1 MASNTNSPARSKL
14 FNKGLI
20 GRLGAVGLFVALGTF
35 AVIQSLNGPTP
46 EEEIASAEDNGI
58 DGDPAQSG
66 SDDSISPKV
75 PDASSN
81 AFDSPQSGDLN
92 KDGIRVGGVASSKVA
107 MQKPSIGQSLPSQNG
122 NQSNSI
128 QESSAPSKHPD
139 NGQLAESSDQQ
150 QQGSDLLNVI
160 QSGGFKTN
168 RDLDD
173 SASAPRTAMESGDS
187 LSKPPSSFNAG
198 QFNPKSAFSPSQSMS
213 NSAAPKLLND
223 SQQDGFNAN
232 AGTGNAN
239 TESAQSNNNQSTPPP
254 SNPTFGG
261 NASFGSLNPTT
272 PTEQLGASQNGNS
285 GQPISAFD
293 PTGSK
298 AKVENTPIAQE
309 SFDPNG
315 DNSSSGFVPKNAF
328 QPKPVTG
335 KLPDNG
341 SNDQASDSGF
351 SRKNNTTLANSST
364 SENSITTKNIES
376 SMPNVGQSGQP
387 VESNNPNNGF
397 LPNSNNPSG
406 SMADLNSQKF
416 QPEQKNSL
424 SNNAGIPP
432 RSTFNGTETDQGPG
446 VQQQSSG
453 FNPQKASGG
462 SFQARPVA
470 PHESLN
476 TNQINP
482 NTSNLQKGSTGVDTS
497 GDQSSQTSF
506 GNTNQS
512 TQVPSTLPSSTRMNQ
527 QGNAIP
533 THDVSHTVSTTPGDR
548 KFEGLQT
555 PSLTLEKVAP
565 GEIQVGR
572 AAKFELIVK
581 NVGNVAAQHVVVH
594 DTVPE
599 GTRLQNTVP
608 QAQQTS
614 TGQLSWHLGTIAPG
628 TRKVIEL
635 SIVPT
640 QRGEIGSVATVSFA
654 ATAAVR
660 TRSTKPELII
670 SHRGPARVLIGDP
683 VTLEIKV
690 ENRGDG
696 AAENITI
703 QEQVPEGFEFQNGIR
718 DLEYSVGTLGP
729 GKSKTIKLNLLAKK
743 IGNYKN
749 TMVAF
754 GEGPLK
760 SQDSIEIEVIAP
772 QLLLSGTGPKRR
784 YLNRPATHQFSVQN
798 KGTAA
803 ATNVEM
809 VARLPRGLTFVSTD
823 KQGRYDSRTH
833 SVFWTMPTLQ
843 INTQETV
850 QLETRPTTTGDQ
862 TINFEIAADRNRSHK
877 TEQTLTVEQLAELFF
892 DIDDTADPIELG
904 SDTSYRVKVVNQGA
918 KIATNIRV
926 VVEFPEAITPS
937 AINGGSGNE
946 IQGQTVTLPKI
957 PQLSPGEEKS
967 IAIKAKGIR
976 VGDHRVVIKV
986 QSDDRT
992 VAESKQESTKVYSDR

>member
-1 MASNTNSPARSKL
+1 MASNTISPARSKL

-46 EEEIASAEDNGI
+46 EEEIASAEDNGT

-66 SDDSISPKV
+66 SDDSISQKV
-75 PDASSN
+75 ADASTN
-81 AFDSPQSGDLN
+81 AVDSPGSGDLN
-92 KDGIRVGGVASSKVA
+92 KDGIRVGGVTSSKVA
-107 MQKPSIGQSLPSQNG
+107 MQKPSIGQSLTPQNG
-122 NQSNSI
+122 NQSNSV
-128 QESSAPSKHPD
+128 Q
-139 NGQLAESSDQQ
+139 ESSDQK
-150 QQGSDLLNVI
+150 QGSDLLNMI
-160 QSGGFKTN
+160 QSGGLKTN
-168 RDLDD
+168 QDLDD
-173 SASAPRTAMESGDS
+173 SASAPRTAMETGNSM
-187 LSKPPSSFNAG
+187 SKPPSSFNAG
-198 QFNPKSAFSPSQSMS
+198 QFNPNSAFSPDQSKS
-213 NSAAPKLLND
+213 NSTAPKLLND
-223 SQQDGFNAN
+223 SQQGGFNAN
-232 AGTGNAN
+232 AGIGNTN
-239 TESAQSNNNQSTPPP
+239 TNSIQSNNNQSTPPP

-261 NASFGSLNPTT
+261 NGSFGSLNPTT
-272 PTEQLGASQNGNS
+272 PAEQLGATQNGNS

-293 PTGSK
+293 PMGSNAK
-298 AKVENTPIAQE
+298 ADNTSVAQE
-309 SFDPNG
+309 SFNPTG
-315 DNSSSGFVPKNAF
+315 DNSKTGFVPRSSIQAN
-328 QPKPVTG
+328 PSTG
-335 KLPDNG
+335 NLPSNG
-341 SNDQASDSGF
+341 FNDQASGSGF
-351 SRKNNTTLANSST
+351 IQKNNTTLANSST
-364 SENSITTKNIES
+364 SGNSSTTQSIES

-387 VESNNPNNGF
+387 TESNNSNNGF

-406 SMADLNSQKF
+406 SITDSNSQNF
-416 QPEQKNSL
+416 QPEQKSSL
-424 SNNAGIPP
+424 SNNPGIPP
-432 RSTFNGTETDQGPG
+432 RSTFNGIASDQGTG
-446 VQQQSSG
+446 IQQQSTG
-453 FNPQKASGG
+453 FNPQQAIGG
-462 SFQARPVA
+462 SLQTRPVA
-470 PHESLN
+470 PHESLD
-476 TNQINP
+476 TNQNSP
-482 NTSNLQKGSTGVDTS
+482 NTSNLQTGSTGYATS
-497 GDQSSQTSF
+497 GDQSSQKSF
-506 GNTNQS
+506 GNTDQS
-512 TQVPSTLPSSTRMNQ
+512 TQVPSTLPSSTRINQ

-599 GTRLQNTVP
+599 GTRLENTVP

-614 TGQLSWHLGTIAPG
+614 TGQLSWQLGTMAPG
-628 TRKVIEL
+628 ARKVIEL
-635 SIVPT
+635 SLVPT

-670 SHRGPARVLIGDP
+670 SHHGPARVLIGDP
-683 VTLEIKV
+683 VALEIKV

-696 AAENITI
+696 AAENVTI

-760 SQDSIEIEVIAP
+760 SQDSIDIEVIAP

-798 KGTAA
+798 NGTAA

-809 VARLPRGLTFVSTD
+809 VARLPRGLTFVSAD

-843 INTQETV
+843 IKTQESV
-850 QLETRPTTTGDQ
+850 QVETRPTTTGDQ
-862 TINFEIAADRNRSHK
+862 TINFEIAADRNQSHK

-904 SDTSYRVKVVNQGA
+904 TDTSYRVRVVNQGS

-937 AINGGSGNE
+937 AISGGSGNE
-946 IQGQTVTLPKI
+946 IQGQTVTLPTI